1 MSLICLKAQTKRIF
15 LETKHKFLPLWK
27 SALNKS
33 RSECA
38 TLSVVATG
46 GAFPRSGAGARRV
59 ATGRGET

>member
-1 MSLICLKAQTKRIF
+1 MPLICLKAQTKRIF

-38 TLSVVATG
+38 TLSIVATG
-46 GAFPRSGAGARRV
+46 GAFPRSGADARRE
-59 ATGRGET
+59 TSREGET